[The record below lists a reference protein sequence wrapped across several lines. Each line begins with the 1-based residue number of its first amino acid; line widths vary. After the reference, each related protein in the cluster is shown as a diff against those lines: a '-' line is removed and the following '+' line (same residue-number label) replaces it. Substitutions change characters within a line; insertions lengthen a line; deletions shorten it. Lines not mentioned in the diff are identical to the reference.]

1 MKGKKLLKIDFS
13 SGGAGVGEPI
23 ALKRDMGR
31 ERARESFHWIL
42 HERQKIGTIRWD

>member
-13 SGGAGVGEPI
+13 SGGEGGGGEAI

-42 HERQKIGTIRWD
+42 HGGDKK